1 MKTIAFILLA
11 LTACGADDTTDDA
24 TDDADDI
31 SGDGQDADNSND
43 DTTDADDA
51 DGDDDNSAGEPAE
64 LAGITR
70 AHNDVRAA
78 VDTNTPLP
86 PLVWNEDL
94 EATARAW
101 ASSCTDNEAP
111 SGLIDHNAG
120 RSDGH
125 PYYVGENVYGSS
137 GGATGTDAVESW
149 ASEEADFDP
158 ATGGCSGVCGHYTQ
172 IVWRASVELGCALS
186 NCPGLTYGS
195 SIVCN
200 YGPGGNS
207 GGRPY

>member
-11 LTACGADDTTDDA
+11 LSACSSDDA
-24 TDDADDI
+24 TDDSADTNDI
-31 SGDGQDADNSND
+31 AGDGADADTASD
-43 DTTDADDA
+43 DTS
-51 DGDDDNSAGEPAE
+51 DGDSNGAGEPPE

-70 AHNDVRAA
+70 AHNEVRAA
-78 VDTNTPLP
+78 VDTATPLP

-101 ASSCTDNEAP
+101 AESCTDNEAP
-111 SGLIDHNAG
+111 AGLIDHNEG

-137 GGATGTDAVESW
+137 GAATGADAVASW
-149 ASEEADFDP
+149 ASEEADFNP

-172 IVWRASVELGCALS
+172 IVWRTSVELGCALS

-195 SIVCN
+195 SVVCN